1 MSDIR
6 FADLKPNQQSQADRI
21 VSSPWGGFLFQ
32 VIPRLIENIF
42 SNKDGAPDKNSGAT
56 TQDPV
61 SFSGTIPQHGE
72 AKAYDRLA
80 ADKPGE
86 ELTPEATIWKLY
98 VAEAEEADRE
108 LVERE
113 HRNIDVML
121 VFVRI
126 SFIC

>member
-1 MSDIR
+1 MQE
-6 FADLKPNQQSQADRI
+6 P
-21 VSSPWGGFLFQ
+21 
-32 VIPRLIENIF
+32 VILSETFPR
-42 SNKDGAPDKNSGAT
+42 
-56 TQDPV
+56 
-61 SFSGTIPQHGE
+61 HGE

-80 ADKPGE
+80 TDKPGE

-121 VFVRI
+121 VFVRAP
-126 SFIC
+126 SIC